1 LPPTITPSAE
11 CTNLQ
16 AKFDRSL
23 KVLNGRVAKKQA
35 PDLAMVSAFLDT
47 VVKPMPA
54 GGTPGGCGKCVWSRE
69 GGVFDGVFVSA
80 KEFNMNHTDYGGCDD
95 YAHGTSVQRLY
106 VRVQAEFPNGT
117 AKELKRFV
125 REHMEALGAVML
137 GKSENEKAAEAQ
149 RNPVKSKR
157 KSENG
162 VALYQYLSGQ
172 RERVDVQGALC
183 AGTFPHHHC
192 VFQGYQMHPAAAG
205 AAAEAA
211 VVGAGSAASRKR
223 PMSET
228 AVDSDSV
235 DSGSD

>member
-1 LPPTITPSAE
+1 V
-11 CTNLQ
+11 
-16 AKFDRSL
+16 L

-47 VVKPMPA
+47 VIKPMPA

-69 GGVFDGVFVSA
+69 GGVFDGVSVSP
-80 KEFNMNHTDYGGCDD
+80 KEFNMNHIHYGACDD
-95 YAHGTSVQRLY
+95 YAHSTSVQQLY

-125 REHMEALGAVML
+125 RAHMRTLGAVML
-137 GKSENEKAAEAQ
+137 GKSEKEKAAEAQ
-149 RNPVKSKR
+149 RNPVEGKR

-172 RERVDVQGALC
+172 RERVGVQGTPCGANK
-183 AGTFPHHHC
+183 APHHHC
-192 VFQGYQMHPAAAG
+192 VFQGYQMHPAVAG
-205 AAAEAA
+205 AAA

-223 PMSET
+223 PMPET
-228 AVDSDSV
+228 AVDCDG

>member
-1 LPPTITPSAE
+1 
-11 CTNLQ
+11 
-16 AKFDRSL
+16 
-23 KVLNGRVAKKQA
+23 
-35 PDLAMVSAFLDT
+35 MVSAFLDT

-54 GGTPGGCGKCVWSRE
+54 GNTPGGCGKCAWSRE
-69 GGVFDGVFVSA
+69 GRVFDGVFVSA
-80 KEFNMNHTDYGGCDD
+80 KEFNMNHTDYEACDD
-95 YAHGTSVQRLY
+95 YAHGTSVQQLY

-162 VALYQYLSGQ
+162 VFLYQYLSGSGQ
-172 RERVDVQGALC
+172 CERGGRVDVKGALC
-183 AGTFPHHHC
+183 AGTFPHHHR
-192 VFQGYQMHPAAAG
+192 VFQGYQMHPAVAG
-205 AAAEAA
+205 AAA

-223 PMSET
+223 PMPET
-228 AVDSDSV
+228 AVDCDSDSAG
-235 DSGSD
+235 D